1 MCPAHQSPGS
11 PRFSLDLSWPKAQL
25 LCVSSVAF
33 LGSSGSRRPRIGR
46 CPLGKG
52 SCSVS
57 LTFPSVSPAVL
68 VASQHLGLE
77 NIGLVFN
84 LTFLSFLSGSVR
96 LGQTTPTFK
105 WESSCHTDR
114 LGLVLLPG
122 SVLFS
127 AVTGLTLLLRHWLS
141 GRAWLYL
148 WGFRLQGRVCVLP
161 TPGAFVA

>member
-1 MCPAHQSPGS
+1 M
-11 PRFSLDLSWPKAQL
+11 F
-25 LCVSSVAF
+25 
-33 LGSSGSRRPRIGR
+33 
-46 CPLGKG
+46 
-52 SCSVS
+52 
-57 LTFPSVSPAVL
+57 PAVL

-84 LTFLSFLSGSVR
+84 LTLLSFLSGSVR
-96 LGQTTPTFK
+96 LGRTTPTFK

-161 TPGAFVA
+161 TPGVFVVWREPQLTCSFADGGSKRNVLGFPGRFSPRFKGWDFKREDSEGILFIDGELLTELK